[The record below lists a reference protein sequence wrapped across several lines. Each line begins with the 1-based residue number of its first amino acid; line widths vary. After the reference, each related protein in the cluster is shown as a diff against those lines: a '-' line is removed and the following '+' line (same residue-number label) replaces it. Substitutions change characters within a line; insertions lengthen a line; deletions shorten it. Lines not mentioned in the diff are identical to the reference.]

1 MLEYEEKVRQ
11 FIKKHQLINKGDKIV
26 VGVSGGPDS
35 LSLLHYLARKRDFYG
50 IDLFAVHLDHMFRGQ
65 ESYEELLFVEE
76 FCKEFHIPCLSKR
89 INVSEIIRDNGTG
102 LQETARMVRYQ
113 VFQQAMTRFAANKL
127 ALAHHGDDQVETILM
142 RLTRGTS
149 GKGRA
154 GIPYLRPFHNGWII
168 RPLLGITKEEILA
181 YCDFYRLNPRI
192 DPSNSKGAYTRNRFR
207 LEVLP
212 FLKTE
217 NPKVHEHFQTFS
229 EEMLDDERFLLKLT
243 YERMENIWT
252 HKNDGISLDI
262 EEFQKMPLSLQR
274 RGIHLILNYLYKK
287 KTPFTNVHIRQIL
300 QLMQHHHPSGSL
312 DLPEGL
318 KVIRQYQ
325 ECFFGF
331 IKDETKEY
339 SYELKT
345 EGKVVLPNG
354 DQLILTKR
362 KNADKFPSKDDQFCL
377 NREAVAMPLIIRTR
391 KPGDRI
397 ALKGMNGFKK
407 VKKVFIDLKVPRSY
421 RDHWPI
427 VADSKG
433 KVLWIPGLRK
443 SIFEKQNENEN
454 DDILI
459 YIKQTSSG
467 GQTKC

>member
-11 FIKKHQLINKGDKIV
+11 FIERHQLIDKRDQIV

-35 LSLLHYLARKRDFYG
+35 LSLLHYLAKRREFYE

-76 FCKEFHIPCLSKR
+76 FCKDFHIPCLAKQ
-89 INVSEIIRDNGTG
+89 INVSEIIRDHGTG
-102 LQETARMVRYQ
+102 LQENARMVRYQ
-113 VFQQAMTRFAANKL
+113 VYQQAMAQFAANKL

-149 GKGRA
+149 GKGRS

-168 RPLLGITKEEILA
+168 RPLLGLNKEEILA
-181 YCDFYRLNPRI
+181 YCDYYKLNPRI
-192 DPSNSKGAYTRNRFR
+192 DPSNSKGTYTRNRFR

-229 EEMLDDERFLLKLT
+229 EELLEDEHYLLKLT
-243 YERMENIWT
+243 YERMEAVWG
-252 HKNDGISLDI
+252 HKNGGISMDV
-262 EEFQKMPLSLQR
+262 EEFLKMPLPLQR
-274 RGIHLILNYLYKK
+274 RGIHLILNYLYKN
-287 KTPFTNVHIRQIL
+287 KTSFTNVHIRQIM
-300 QLMQHHHPSGSL
+300 QLIQHLHPSGRL
-312 DLPEGL
+312 DLPDGL
-318 KVIRQYQ
+318 KVIRNYQ

-331 IKDETKEY
+331 IKDESEEY
-339 SYELKT
+339 SYELKS

-362 KNADKFPSKDDQFCL
+362 KNEGKFPTKDDQFCL
-377 NREAVAMPLIIRTR
+377 DREKVEMPLTIRTR

-397 ALKGMNGFKK
+397 ALKGMDGLKK
-407 VKKVFIDLKVPRSY
+407 VKKLFIDLKVPRSS
-421 RDHWPI
+421 RDEWPI
-427 VADSKG
+427 VVDSKG

-443 SIFEKQNENEN
+443 SIFEKDNENEN

-459 YIKQTSSG
+459 YIKQTSSR

>member
-1 MLEYEEKVRQ
+1 MLEYEKKVRQ
-11 FIKKHQLINKGDKIV
+11 FIRKHQLIKKGDKIV

-35 LSLLHYLARKRDFYG
+35 LSLLHYLAKRREYYG

-65 ESYEELLFVEE
+65 ESYEELLFVKE
-76 FCKEFHIPCLSKR
+76 FCKDFDIPCLAKQ
-89 INVSEIIRDNGTG
+89 INVGKIIRHNGTG

-113 VFQQAMTRFAANKL
+113 VFQQAMAQFSANKL

-142 RLTRGTS
+142 RLTRGTA

-154 GIPYLRPFHNGWII
+154 GIPFSREFHNGWII
-168 RPLLGITKEEILA
+168 RPLLGLNKEEILA
-181 YCDFYRLNPRI
+181 YCNYYKLEPRI
-192 DPSNSKGAYTRNRFR
+192 DPSNSKGTYTRNRFR

-212 FLKTE
+212 FLKSE

-229 EEMLDDERFLLKLT
+229 EELLEDERFLLQLT
-243 YERMENIWT
+243 YEKMKTVWA
-252 HKNDGISLDI
+252 HKNGGVALNI
-262 EEFQKMPLSLQR
+262 EEFLKMPLPLQR
-274 RGIHLILNYLYKK
+274 RGIHLILNYLYNK
-287 KTPFTNVHIRQIL
+287 KTPFTNVHIHQIM
-300 QLMQHHHPSGSL
+300 QLMKHLHPSGRL
-312 DLPEGL
+312 DLPDGL
-318 KVIRQYQ
+318 KVIRNYQ

-345 EGKVVLPNG
+345 GGKVVLPNG
-354 DQLILTKR
+354 DQFILTKR
-362 KNADKFPSKDDQFCL
+362 KNEEEFPIKDDCFCL
-377 NREAVAMPLIIRTR
+377 NSEAVAMPLIIRTR

-397 ALKGMNGFKK
+397 ALKGMNGLKK
-407 VKKVFIDLKVPRSY
+407 VKKLFIDLKVPRSS
-421 RDHWPI
+421 RDEWPI
-427 VADSKG
+427 VVDSEG

-443 SIFEKQNENEN
+443 SVFEKQNKNEN

-459 YIKQTSSG
+459 YIKQTSSR